1 MPKGLSM
8 NISSTACDH
17 AGSVW
22 KIHVVGLERLYEPGT
37 WECTRCGDQ
46 WDEHPVIARIRSFT

>member
-1 MPKGLSM
+1 M
-8 NISSTACDH
+8 NLPNAECDH
-17 AGSVW
+17 AGTVW

-46 WDEHPVIARIRSFT
+46 WDEHPVIARLRSVT